1 MNLPNLSIISLKAH
15 SMTITNIDLN
25 AQEGDRIGLR
35 ARAHTHT
42 GKRSQEEERSHHSLH
57 YDYISNA

>member
-35 ARAHTHT
+35 ARARKHTH
-42 GKRSQEEERSHHSLH
+42 G
-57 YDYISNA
+57 